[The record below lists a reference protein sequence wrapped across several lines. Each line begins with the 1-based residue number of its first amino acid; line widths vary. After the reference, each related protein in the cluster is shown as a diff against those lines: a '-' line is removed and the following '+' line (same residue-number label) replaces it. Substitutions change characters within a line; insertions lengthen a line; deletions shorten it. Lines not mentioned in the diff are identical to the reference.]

1 MRIYGIQANIE
12 WEDKDANF
20 TKIRSLLDDGNIQPE
35 SLIVLPET
43 FSTGFSM
50 NLKVT
55 ARNEPGQTE
64 SFLSDL
70 AKDRKCWVTGGLIE
84 PTSEDQKGSNR
95 SVTFS
100 PDGKKLAS
108 YGKIQPAAVYREDE
122 VHEPG
127 DRVDVFTLGSFLA
140 CPLICYDLRFPE
152 LFRIGMQ
159 KGATLFIV
167 IACWPKIRI
176 EHWVSL
182 LKARAIENLS
192 YVIGINRVG
201 SDPNLEYGGRSL
213 VIDPKGEILADGG
226 EGECVLEMEIDPAFV
241 DKWREEFPVLKHA
254 RHEFLPP
261 EHSA

>member
-1 MRIYGIQANIE
+1 MRIYGIQADLE

-55 ARNEPGQTE
+55 VRNEPGQTE
-64 SFLSDL
+64 SFLSGL

-84 PTSEDQKGSNR
+84 PTSDDQKGSNR

-100 PDGKKLAS
+100 PDGKKFAS
-108 YGKIQPAAVYREDE
+108 YGKIQPAAVYRENE

-127 DRVDVFTLGSFLA
+127 NRVEVFPLGGFLA

-159 KGATLFIV
+159 KGANLFIV

-176 EHWVSL
+176 GHWVSL
-182 LKARAIENLS
+182 LKARAIENQS
-192 YVIGINRVG
+192 YVVGVNRTG
-201 SDPNLEYGGRSL
+201 SDPNMEFGGNSV
-213 VIDPKGEILADGG
+213 VIDPKGEILANAG
-226 EGECVLEMEIDPAFV
+226 ETESVLSMEIDSSLVAQ
-241 DKWREEFPVLKHA
+241 WREEFPVLKHV
-254 RHEFLPP
+254 RPEFLPP
-261 EHSA
+261 EPSA

>member
-1 MRIYGIQANIE
+1 MKVYAVQPDLI

-64 SFLSDL
+64 SFLSGL

-84 PTSEDQKGSNR
+84 PTSDDQKGSNR

-100 PDGKKLAS
+100 PDGKKFAS
-108 YGKIQPAAVYREDE
+108 YGKIQPAAVYRENE

-127 DRVDVFTLGSFLA
+127 NRVEVFPLGGFLA
-140 CPLICYDLRFPE
+140 CPLVCYDLRFPE

-159 KGATLFIV
+159 KGANLFIV
-167 IACWPKIRI
+167 IACWPKARI
-176 EHWVSL
+176 DHWVSL
-182 LKARAIENLS
+182 LKARAIENQA
-192 YVIGINRVG
+192 YVVGVNRAG
-201 SDPNLEYGGRSL
+201 SDPETEFGGRSL
-213 VIDPKGEILADGG
+213 VIDPMGETLADAGRD
-226 EGECVLEMEIDPAFV
+226 ESVAQAELDLNPLDA
-241 DKWREEFPVLKHA
+241 WREKFPVLKHA
-254 RHEFLPP
+254 RPDFLP
-261 EHSA
+261 EIR